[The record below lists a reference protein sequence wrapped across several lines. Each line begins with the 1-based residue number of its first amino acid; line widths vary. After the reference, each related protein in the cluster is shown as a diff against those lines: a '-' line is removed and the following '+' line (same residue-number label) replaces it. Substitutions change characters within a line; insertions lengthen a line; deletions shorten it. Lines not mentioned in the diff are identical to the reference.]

1 MKRLFIIL
9 TLFLFSCD
17 LLTTRE
23 PESPDTRRTSYL
35 PATTPDIL
43 LLNLKNSLKEKV
55 LENYMACFVDNSY
68 TPLPFIFLPSS
79 ESVAS
84 FPTLATWDLT
94 AEQQYFNNLI
104 IGTKKDIPII
114 LDLQNESKT
123 TMGDSAIYQYDYI
136 ISLTPSNENIKNS
149 YRGNLIFYIYLDSRN
164 QWVISKWED
173 FNLNNNPTWSALKGS
188 LYWEYRVL

>member
-1 MKRLFIIL
+1 ML
-9 TLFLFSCD
+9 LFSCD

-43 LLNLKNSLKEKV
+43 FLNLKNSFKEKV
-55 LENYMACFVDNSY
+55 LENYIASFVDASF
-68 TPLPFIFLPSS
+68 TPLPFIYIPSS

-84 FPTLATWDLT
+84 FPTLATWDLS

-104 IGTKKDIPII
+104 VNTKKDVPII
-114 LDLQNESKT
+114 LDLQKEVKN
-123 TMGDSAIYQYDYI
+123 TMGDSAVYQYEYI
-136 ISLTPSNENIKNS
+136 LSLTPVNENIQNS
-149 YRGNLIFYIYLDSRN
+149 YRGNLIFHINLDSRN

-173 FNLNNNPTWSALKGS
+173 FKSSDNPTWSTLKGA
-188 LYWEYRVL
+188 LY